1 VATVGVCSGFDAE
14 GPRGRR
20 EPRLF
25 DGIGASSTLGFGSL
39 AVAGARGYGARMRL
53 PGRTERRLALALLL
67 VAVLPLAASVVVA
80 RSLLRRATS
89 LFFNAD
95 VGTELDRSL
104 SIYGDLAKAMKE
116 TLRAR
121 ADAIAAQESLRAAAL
136 LAHGPSIDDELRGA
150 VESYPDLVSIAV
162 CSAPLAPP
170 DGSEAEEVPEG
181 TCGVANGGRELG
193 RAVRKAPADPRVE
206 RTLEVRRPIRV
217 STSPSKEGGS
227 KLPTR
232 EVVAVFAAPRARL
245 DDVTRAAEFTRAYR
259 AIERQRLD
267 VERIYLIAFAAL
279 LGTTIALSAVLGS
292 LLARNVTKRIRAL
305 SEVTREVAAGNL
317 AARVDDDDNDEIAEL
332 GQAFNRMLVE
342 VEESRAR
349 IEFLRRMGAWQE
361 MARRLAHEI
370 KNPLTPIQLAVEE
383 CHRRY
388 RGDDASFRKVLDL
401 TQEIVSEEVATLRRL
416 VTEFSSFA
424 RLPHAELQRGDLG
437 VFLREQERRL
447 TIEDASEET
456 SGLLDGV
463 DLSLDVPAKPLPVAL
478 DPQML
483 HRVFVNV
490 LGNAAQAIRARSPH
504 GRIEMVAR
512 EDRSFV
518 VVDIDDNGPGIDPEL
533 RDRVFDPYVTTKAD
547 GTGLGLAIVK
557 KIIVEHGGTVE
568 VADGRLGGARIR
580 IRIPLWGTL
589 ASDAALSDSPK
600 SGESVPS
607 LRTVAPRGAGNSAR
621 EE

>member
-1 VATVGVCSGFDAE
+1 
-14 GPRGRR
+14 
-20 EPRLF
+20 
-25 DGIGASSTLGFGSL
+25 
-39 AVAGARGYGARMRL
+39 MRL

-116 TLRAR
+116 TLRAK

-136 LAHGPSIDDELRGA
+136 LAHGPSIEDELRTA
-150 VESYPDLVSIAV
+150 LDQYPDLVSIAV
-162 CSAPLAPP
+162 CSAPLPSP
-170 DGSEAEEVPEG
+170 DGPDAEEVPEG
-181 TCGVANGGRELG
+181 TCGLQKEGHELG
-193 RAVRKAPADPRVE
+193 RATRRVPADPASE
-206 RTLEVRRPIRV
+206 RTLEVRRPLGVRLAKGAS
-217 STSPSKEGGS
+217 ST
-227 KLPTR
+227 LPTR

-245 DDVTRAAEFTRAYR
+245 DDVGRAAEFTRAYR
-259 AIERQRLD
+259 AIERQRVD

-279 LGTTIALSAVLGS
+279 LGTTMALSAVLGT
-292 LLARNVTKRIRAL
+292 LLARSVTKRIRAL
-305 SEVTREVAAGNL
+305 SDVTREVAAGNL
-317 AARVDDDDNDEIAEL
+317 AARVTDSGEDEIAEL

-342 VEESRAR
+342 VEGSRAR
-349 IEFLRRMGAWQE
+349 IEFLRRMGAWQD

-370 KNPLTPIQLAVEE
+370 KNPLTPILLAVEE

-388 RGDDASFRKVLDL
+388 RGDDPGYRRIIDL

-424 RLPHAELQRGDLG
+424 RMPHAELEKGDLRA
-437 VFLREQERRL
+437 FLLDQERHL
-447 TIEDASEET
+447 TLEDDREET
-456 SGLLDGV
+456 AGLLDGIDFSV
-463 DLSLDVPAKPLPVAL
+463 RVPDHALPVAL

-483 HRVFVNV
+483 HRVVVNV
-490 LGNAAQAIRARSPH
+490 VGNAAQAIRERSPH
-504 GRIEMVAR
+504 GRIEVVASEER
-512 EDRSFV
+512 GFV
-518 VVDIDDNGPGIDPEL
+518 VIDVDDNGPGIDPPL

-557 KIIVEHGGTVE
+557 KIIVEHGGMVE
-568 VADGRLGGARIR
+568 VADGKLGGARVR
-580 IRIPLWGTL
+580 IRIPLLGTS
-589 ASDAALSDSPK
+589 ASDAALQDS
-600 SGESVPS
+600 
-607 LRTVAPRGAGNSAR
+607 APRGSPSQPPGKSAA

>member
-1 VATVGVCSGFDAE
+1 
-14 GPRGRR
+14 
-20 EPRLF
+20 
-25 DGIGASSTLGFGSL
+25 
-39 AVAGARGYGARMRL
+39 MRL
-53 PGRTERRLALALLL
+53 PGRTERRLAFALLL

-104 SIYGDLAKAMKE
+104 SIYADLAKAMKE

-136 LAHGPSIDDELRGA
+136 LAHGPSIEEELRGA
-150 VESYPDLVSIAV
+150 VGQYPDLVSIAV
-162 CSAPLAPP
+162 CSAPLPSP
-170 DGSEAEEVPEG
+170 DEPDAEEVPEG
-181 TCGVANGGRELG
+181 TCGKSKGGRELG
-193 RAVRKAPADPRVE
+193 RATRNTPADPRVE

-217 STSPSKEGGS
+217 TTSKAATEAD

-317 AARVDDDDNDEIAEL
+317 AARVDDADDDEIAEL

-388 RGDDASFRKVLDL
+388 RGEDEGFRKVLDL
-401 TQEIVSEEVATLRRL
+401 TQEIVTEEVATLRRL

-424 RLPHAELQRGDLG
+424 RLPHAELTRGDLG
-437 VFLREQERRL
+437 SFLREQERRL
-447 TIEDASEET
+447 TLEDAGEET
-456 SGLLDGV
+456 AGLLDGV
-463 DLSLDVPAKPLPVAL
+463 DLTLTIPDKPLPVAL

-490 LGNAAQAIRARSPH
+490 LGNAAQAIRGRAPR
-504 GRIEMVAR
+504 GRIEVAAR
-512 EDRSFV
+512 EERSFV
-518 VVDIDDNGPGIDPEL
+518 VVDIDDDGPGIDAEL

-557 KIIVEHGGTVE
+557 KIIVEHGGTVD
-568 VADGRLGGARIR
+568 VGDGRLGGARIR
-580 IRIPLWGTL
+580 IRIPILGTV
-589 ASDAALSDSPK
+589 ASDAALSDSLEGGPRPRQSSPTLPASRHREGGK
-600 SGESVPS
+600 S
-607 LRTVAPRGAGNSAR
+607 AD

>member
-1 VATVGVCSGFDAE
+1 
-14 GPRGRR
+14 
-20 EPRLF
+20 
-25 DGIGASSTLGFGSL
+25 
-39 AVAGARGYGARMRL
+39 MRL

-67 VAVLPLAASVVVA
+67 VAVLPLAASMVVA

-116 TLRAR
+116 TLRAK

-136 LAHGPSIDDELRGA
+136 LAHGPSIDEELARAIEG
-150 VESYPDLVSIAV
+150 YPDLVSIAV
-162 CSAPLAPP
+162 CSAPQPSPDAETAGEPGEPEPEPLA
-170 DGSEAEEVPEG
+170 EG
-181 TCGVANGGRELG
+181 TCTTAKGARELG
-193 RAVRKAPADPRVE
+193 RATRKTPADPRVE
-206 RTLEVRRPIRV
+206 RTLEVRRPIRGAAPPAGA
-217 STSPSKEGGS
+217 TGS
-227 KLPTR
+227 ELPTR
-232 EVVAVFAAPRARL
+232 EMVAVFAAPRARL

-267 VERIYLIAFAAL
+267 VERIYFIAFAVL
-279 LGTTIALSAVLGS
+279 LCISIALSAVLGT
-292 LLARNVTKRIRAL
+292 LLARSVTKRIRAL
-305 SEVTREVAAGNL
+305 SEVTREVALGNL
-317 AARVDDDDNDEIAEL
+317 AARVDDHNDDEIAEL

-388 RGDDASFRKVLDL
+388 TGDDVGFRKVLDL
-401 TQEIVSEEVATLRRL
+401 TQEIVGEEVATLRRL

-424 RLPHAELQRGDLG
+424 RLPHAELVRGDM
-437 VFLREQERRL
+437 VAFLRDQERHL
-447 TIEDASEET
+447 TLEDANDET
-456 SGLLDGV
+456 AGLLDGV
-463 DLSLDVPAKPLPVAL
+463 DLIVKVDDEKIPVAL

-490 LGNAAQAIRARSPH
+490 LGNAAQAIRGVSPH
-504 GRIEMVAR
+504 GAIELSAKA
-512 EDRSFV
+512 DGSFV
-518 VVDIDDNGPGIDPEL
+518 TVDIDDNGPGIDAAM

-557 KIIVEHGGTVE
+557 KIIVEHGGTIE
-568 VADGRLGGARIR
+568 ALPSPLGGARIR
-580 IRIPLWGTL
+580 IRIPLLGTV
-589 ASDAALSDSPK
+589 ASDAALADSPDAAAA
-600 SGESVPS
+600 
-607 LRTVAPRGAGNSAR
+607 VAPSSVHIPALTSGGSRPRPSRGVGGAGNSPP